1 MVLNT
6 IVWESVIK
14 YDNVLNG
21 KNGRKL
27 EDGGSGNLEGKKG
40 GHYTRTILNEG

>member
-1 MVLNT
+1 M
-6 IVWESVIK
+6 IWGESVIK

-27 EDGGSGNLEGKKG
+27 EDGDL
-40 GHYTRTILNEG
+40 RILRKRKEACIPGQY